1 MYRYFAIN
9 NVIIF
14 FISVIYHLFYFYFKF
29 SFLFG
34 KQAVQSTF
42 RMEEIYHSV
51 AQQLEEERRRRI
63 AAVQTMSVAEKS
75 NTELKE
81 KVKTEE
87 QSRKSAKA
95 ALKGAETQ
103 AESQRKLVV
112 EVKGQLVTAKEQI
125 ATLRQQLEEANQ
137 LKALA
142 EKARAQAEEDK
153 LKAEKER
160 DEAEQHGYDVGV
172 AETEDTL
179 RAEVPAVCRAYCAQT
194 WEEALNQAGVEASSG
209 LRKPESIIF
218 PSALQIPKQ
227 AETAPSAPQPTAEA
241 PPQPL
246 LPAVQLGEE
255 KEKEIQ
261 KGPLPGEVTEAPQP
275 EAASQ
280 DFEKQL
286 ALVTL
291 PAQESLKDKEKE
303 TNSEAADQTSK
314 PKLQIK
320 LKP

>member
-1 MYRYFAIN
+1 
-9 NVIIF
+9 
-14 FISVIYHLFYFYFKF
+14 
-29 SFLFG
+29 
-34 KQAVQSTF
+34 
-42 RMEEIYHSV
+42 MEEIYHSV

-63 AAVQTMSVAEKS
+63 AAVQTMAVAEKS
-75 NTELKE
+75 NTDLKE
-81 KVKTEE
+81 RIKTEE
-87 QSRKSAKA
+87 QSRKSAEA

-142 EKARAQAEEDK
+142 EKARIQAEEDK
-153 LKAEKER
+153 LKVEKER

-172 AETEDTL
+172 AETEDAL

-227 AETAPSAPQPTAEA
+227 AETAPLVSQPTAEA
-241 PPQPL
+241 PHQPL
-246 LPAVQLGEE
+246 PS
-255 KEKEIQ
+255 
-261 KGPLPGEVTEAPQP
+261 
-275 EAASQ
+275 AA
-280 DFEKQL
+280 
-286 ALVTL
+286 
-291 PAQESLKDKEKE
+291 
-303 TNSEAADQTSK
+303 
-314 PKLQIK
+314 
-320 LKP
+320 

>member
-1 MYRYFAIN
+1 M
-9 NVIIF
+9 
-14 FISVIYHLFYFYFKF
+14 
-29 SFLFG
+29 
-34 KQAVQSTF
+34 
-42 RMEEIYHSV
+42 
-51 AQQLEEERRRRI
+51 
-63 AAVQTMSVAEKS
+63 
-75 NTELKE
+75 
-81 KVKTEE
+81 KTEE
-87 QSRKSAKA
+87 QLKKSAEA

-103 AESQRKLVV
+103 AESQRKLVI

-142 EKARAQAEEDK
+142 EKAKMQAEEDK
-153 LKAEKER
+153 LKVEKER

-172 AETEDTL
+172 AETEDAL

-218 PSALQIPKQ
+218 PPALQIPTQ
-227 AETAPSAPQPTAEA
+227 SETALLVPQPTAEA
-241 PPQPL
+241 SSQPL
-246 LPAVQLGEE
+246 PSAAQSDQG
-255 KEKEIQ
+255 KKKEIQ
-261 KGPLPGEVTEAPQP
+261 KRPLSGEVTESPQP
-275 EAASQ
+275 RTASQ

-303 TNSEAADQTSK
+303 TNPEAADQASK
-314 PKLQIK
+314 SKIQIK